1 MLRLNEC
8 FIVNLSRRMWSPDC
22 RRIWD
27 ICHRRDCR
35 QQQRLPA
42 ATQRRRACPDAALL
56 AAIFAIGKC
65 AADRQVRAREY
76 ARDSAA
82 FGVNKS
88 WLSRSVPNICIAHG
102 SLCLES
108 VSAFL
113 VHLRLAGRVRW
124 VGAQSAVELCDIGAL
139 KQLLSLM
146 ETHWKQLGQAVTPP
160 KC

>member
-8 FIVNLSRRMWSPDC
+8 FIANLSRRMWSPEC

-27 ICHRRDCR
+27 TCHRRDCR
-35 QQQRLPA
+35 
-42 ATQRRRACPDAALL
+42 RRACPDEALL

-88 WLSRSVPNICIAHG
+88 WLPRSVPNICIAHG
-102 SLCLES
+102 WLCLES
-108 VSAFL
+108 VFAFL
-113 VHLRLAGRVRW
+113 VHLR
-124 VGAQSAVELCDIGAL
+124 
-139 KQLLSLM
+139 
-146 ETHWKQLGQAVTPP
+146 
-160 KC
+160 